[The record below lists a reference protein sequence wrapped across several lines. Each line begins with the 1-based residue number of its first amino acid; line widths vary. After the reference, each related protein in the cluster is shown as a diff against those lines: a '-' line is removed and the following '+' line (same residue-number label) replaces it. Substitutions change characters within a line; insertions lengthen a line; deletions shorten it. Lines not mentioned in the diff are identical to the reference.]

1 MFWDLLEHDEKAS
14 VLVKILIHLAKV
26 DGELSKNEFSYLV
39 YVASK
44 LHLPLEKVREIM
56 ISEEDLNE
64 ILPHDENERMNVLY
78 HLLFMMEADKI
89 IDPEEI
95 KMIYHFALKL
105 GFSEKMEEEFILIFK
120 TYDID
125 DLPPDAMLK
134 IIQKYQ
140 N

>member
-1 MFWDLLEHDEKAS
+1 MNFR
-14 VLVKILIHLAKV
+14 ILFM
-26 DGELSKNEFSYLV
+26 SP
-39 YVASK
+39 K

-105 GFSEKMEEEFILIFK
+105 GFSEKMVEEFILIFK